1 MYDVTFAG
9 NVVRALK
16 RIANLRFT
24 YQLRKTCL
32 ANNPRKDQISYLCA
46 NNNDMFG
53 NLFKA
58 MTFALLLMPVF
69 SPVYADAQKADGNV
83 YTRGGITQMN
93 PQERKVALVF
103 TGADMADGAD
113 TILSTLKRYRIRGHF
128 FFTGRFF
135 EKFPDVVRRLLKD
148 KHYVSCHGYSHLL
161 YFPWDRSD
169 TMLVSREEF
178 RRDME
183 KAYETMA
190 SFGIKKK
197 KTYYFIPPY
206 EHFNDTISAWAKEM
220 GLQLINNTYG
230 TLTYGD
236 YTTPDMA
243 RYYSSDYIMER
254 TMRMAGEE
262 PHGING
268 HILLIHFGTSERR
281 TDKFYNRL
289 PQLIENL
296 KKMGYEFADLSK
308 VIPKP

>member
-53 NLFKA
+53 NLFK
-58 MTFALLLMPVF
+58 
-69 SPVYADAQKADGNV
+69 
-83 YTRGGITQMN
+83 
-93 PQERKVALVF
+93 
-103 TGADMADGAD
+103 
-113 TILSTLKRYRIRGHF
+113 
-128 FFTGRFF
+128 
-135 EKFPDVVRRLLKD
+135 VRRLLKD

-190 SFGIKKK
+190 PFGIKKK
-197 KTYYFIPPY
+197 KAYYFVPPF

-243 RYYSSDYIMER
+243 RYYSSNYIMER
-254 TMRMAGEE
+254 TMRIAGEE